1 MDTVNSIVLGV
12 FAVFVIVDALSGLS
26 KGLIRTLV
34 KVASIVVA
42 AVVAF
47 SITPTLLAKA
57 YEIALPY
64 LDDLLV
70 NFNELFTASPT
81 LEAYLPTLATSF
93 ITPIVF
99 IAVFAVCL
107 LVVAIVRAILNLILK
122 AILPQKKGI
131 LSRVTGLVAGAVG
144 GALVALCFVFPI
156 TGYFTAVPNIYA
168 NVQEIVSTEENPI
181 DPTVE
186 ETIINLPNAPSVKFV
201 NDLTKE
207 YFDQFVS
214 YDNGEEQASI
224 LDDLTTMT
232 SVVSPAIRFAKTV
245 NDVETM
251 DVQAVRDIVDII
263 GNNKQLRTI
272 MAEVLSSASQ
282 KWLAEEAFMG
292 FNLKEMLDPDY
303 KFALDFVLLD
313 LSVTT
318 EATVVADLNSL
329 ADTIV
334 TLQRIYGYANMLQS
348 GTATIDELEQKL
360 TEVLTSLDG
369 DTADLLHDLVSTDV
383 MDSIGVA
390 NPDLV
395 ADLIVDV
402 VASVVD
408 HGDHEQT
415 AEDAAAIN
423 SIMHFAMGDSAVTP
437 DQVVDDIV
445 HSDAIIDA
453 IGDAVSQ
460 PDFQPITVAE
470 DTRDDIIEAL
480 ADIEDEE
487 LKANLMTLFDLN

>member
-1 MDTVNSIVLGV
+1 MDTVNSIVLGA
-12 FAVFVIVDALSGLS
+12 FAIFVVIGAISGLS

-34 KVASIVVA
+34 KVASIALA

-47 SITPTLLAKA
+47 SLTPTLLAKA

-64 LDDLLV
+64 LDDLLA

-81 LEAYLPTLATSF
+81 LEAYLPTLATGIIS
-93 ITPIVF
+93 PVVF

-122 AILPQKKGI
+122 AILPKNKGI
-131 LSRVTGLVAGAVG
+131 LGRLTGLVAGAVG

-168 NVQEIVSTEENPI
+168 NVQEIVSTEEKPI
-181 DPTVE
+181 DPAVE

-201 NDLTKE
+201 NDLTKD
-207 YFDQFVS
+207 YFGKLVS
-214 YDNGEEQASI
+214 YNNGEENVSAI
-224 LDDLTTMT
+224 DDLTTIT
-232 SVVSPAIRFAKTV
+232 SVVPPALRFVKSV
-245 NDVETM
+245 GDVKTM

-263 GNNKQLRTI
+263 GGNKQLRTI
-272 MAEVLSSASQ
+272 IAEILSTAS
-282 KWLAEEAFMG
+282 KNWLAEEAFMG

-423 SIMHFAMGDSAVTP
+423 SIMHFAMGDSSVTP
-437 DQVVDDIV
+437 EQVVDDII

-453 IGDAVSQ
+453 IGDAVNQ
-460 PDFQPITVAE
+460 ADFQPITVAE
-470 DTRDDIIEAL
+470 DTRNAVIEAL
-480 ADIEDEE
+480 GDIEDAE
-487 LKANLMTLFDLN
+487 LKENLMILFDLN

>member
-1 MDTVNSIVLGV
+1 MDIVNKVILGV
-12 FAVFVIVDALSGLS
+12 FALFVIVDAISGLS

-34 KVASIVVA
+34 KVASIAVA

-47 SITPTLLAKA
+47 TITPTLIDKA
-57 YEIALPY
+57 YQISLPY

-99 IAVFAVCL
+99 IATFAVCL
-107 LVVAIVRAILNLILK
+107 LAVSIVRAILNLILK
-122 AILPQKKGI
+122 AILPKKKGI
-131 LSRVTGLVAGAVG
+131 LGRLTGLVAGAVG

-156 TGYFTAVPNIYA
+156 TGYFTTVPNIYT
-168 NVQEIVSTEENPI
+168 NIREVISTDENPI

-201 NDLTKE
+201 NDLTKD

-214 YDNGEEQASI
+214 YDNGEETVSVM
-224 LDDLTTMT
+224 DDLTTIT
-232 SVVSPAIRFAKTV
+232 SVVSPALRFVKSV
-245 NDVETM
+245 GDVETM
-251 DVQAVRDIVDII
+251 DVQAVRDIVGII
-263 GNNKQLRTI
+263 GGNKQLRTI
-272 MAEVLSSASQ
+272 MAEVLSTASQ
-282 KWLAEEAFMG
+282 KWLADEAFMG
-292 FNLKEMLDPDY
+292 FNLKEMLDPEY
-303 KFALDFVLLD
+303 KFALDVVLAD
-313 LSVTT
+313 LAATT
-318 EATVVADLNSL
+318 EATVVQDLNSL

-334 TLQRIYGYANMLQS
+334 TLQRIYSYANMLQS
-348 GTATIDELEQKL
+348 GTATLAELEQKL
-360 TEVLTSLDG
+360 TDVLTILDG
-369 DTADLLHDLVSTDV
+369 NTADLLHEFVSADV
-383 MDSIGVA
+383 MESIGVA
-390 NPDLV
+390 NPELV
-395 ADLIVDV
+395 TNLIVDV
-402 VASVVD
+402 VSSVVD

-437 DQVVDDIV
+437 DQVVDDIA
-445 HSDAIIDA
+445 HSGAIIDA